1 MQGGKSDSNVQVKMH
16 IYSLIA
22 SGATINNHGRINRRV
37 SASTIDVRSGGD
49 AGSDNSVDKS
59 VLLAHGTLAI
69 FVNQNSIC
77 MYLNRQIIDL
87 LARLAD

>member
-22 SGATINNHGRINRRV
+22 SGATIDNHGRINRRV
-37 SASTIDVRSGGD
+37 SASKIDVRSGGD
-49 AGSDNSVDKS
+49 AGSDKAVDKN

-69 FVNQNSIC
+69 FFLIRTVYAC
-77 MYLNRQIIDL
+77 TETDKT
-87 LARLAD
+87 